1 MLCCC
6 SAAQAC
12 PTLCDPMDC
21 SMSGIPV
28 LLEFVQ
34 VHVYCI
40 SDAIQPSHPLTP
52 SSPPALNLSQHQG
65 LFQWVICLHQ
75 QVISPSSEY
84 SGLISLKIDWFD
96 LLAVQGTFRSLLQ
109 HHSWKAINSLAFC
122 LLYGPSLKTIC
133 DHWEGRPEPWLYGP
147 LSAE

>member
-65 LFQWVICLHQ
+65 LFQ
-75 QVISPSSEY
+75 
-84 SGLISLKIDWFD
+84 
-96 LLAVQGTFRSLLQ
+96 
-109 HHSWKAINSLAFC
+109 
-122 LLYGPSLKTIC
+122 
-133 DHWEGRPEPWLYGP
+133 
-147 LSAE
+147 